1 MLEECQIPYRYR
13 DYRKE
18 PLSESE
24 LRALFSELGMRPHEL
39 LRRRDR
45 AYRELDL
52 TGGEDDALL
61 IVHMAAHPTLLERPI
76 ARLDGKAVVGRP
88 PERLLEIGGKP

>member
-1 MLEECQIPYRYR
+1 MLEKHHIPHRYR

-18 PLSESE
+18 PLSQPE
-24 LRALFSELGMRPHEL
+24 LRSLFSDLGLRPHEL

-45 AYRELDL
+45 AFRELAL
-52 TGGEDDALL
+52 TGSEDDALL
-61 IVHMAAHPTLLERPI
+61 ISHMAAHPTLLERPI
-76 ARLDGKAVVGRP
+76 ARLDGQAVVGRP